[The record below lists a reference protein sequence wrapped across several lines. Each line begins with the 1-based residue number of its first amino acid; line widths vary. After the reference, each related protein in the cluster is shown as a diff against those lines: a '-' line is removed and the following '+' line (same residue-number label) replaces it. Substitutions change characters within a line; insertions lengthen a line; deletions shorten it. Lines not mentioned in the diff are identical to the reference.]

1 MHQNPAYQNHVLVPT
16 AQALDVTSKHG
27 RSIREWLRA
36 ATLRWRRRKMIATFE
51 AMDDRLLWDI
61 GIHRTDI
68 VRMVDNFDERELR
81 MRPLALPAPTDQSRD
96 EPYGEMFQKAA

>member
-1 MHQNPAYQNHVLVPT
+1 MHHNPAHQNHVLAPT
-16 AQALDVTSKHG
+16 AQARGVTSKHD
-27 RSIREWLRA
+27 RPIRQWLRT

-68 VRMVDNFDERELR
+68 VRMVDTFDERELR
-81 MRPLALPAPTDQSRD
+81 MRPLALPAPTDESRD
-96 EPYGEMFQKAA
+96 EPYAEMFQKAA